1 MDATEIIRRLGLAPH
16 PEGGAFLET
25 WRDTPTD
32 GGRGHGTAIYYLLK
46 AGERSRR
53 HRVDATEIWHHYAGD
68 PLELT
73 IESGSGSPEAVLLGS
88 DLAAGQRPQATVPP
102 HAWQSARTLGAWTL
116 VGCTVC
122 PAFEFEG
129 FELDPEDAGE

>member
-1 MDATEIIRRLGLAPH
+1 MDATEIIRSLGLTPH

-25 WRDTPTD
+25 WRDTPGD
-32 GGRGHGTAIYYLLK
+32 GARGHGTAIYYLLK

-53 HRVDATEIWHHYAGD
+53 HRIDATEIWHHYAGD

-73 IESGSGSPEAVLLGS
+73 IEPENGAAEAVLLGD
-88 DLAAGQRPQATVPP
+88 DLAAGHRPQATVPP
-102 HAWQSARTLGAWTL
+102 HAWQSARSLGAWTL

-129 FELDPEDAGE
+129 FELDPDDTGA